1 MPITSYHTDPSTCAQ
16 PPAWLTDAWASDIVP
31 SLPPTLALQAG
42 HLGAFTRIRGIA
54 SPLDLLRALLA
65 YVLTA
70 RSFRA
75 LGAWAVLLGLA
86 DISDTA
92 WRHRLRAANGWLL
105 WLLAELISAP
115 APPLPSAL
123 ARSRRVRLID
133 ATRLAQRRGCG
144 DDWRVHISYDLLA
157 GRLDQLALT
166 DRHGG
171 ELMER
176 AALQPGD
183 IAVAD
188 AGYGYR
194 RSVFTAQQAQADV
207 VLRIWPPTCPLE
219 APSGEPL
226 DVLRWLRKR
235 GEDVRSRAAVCHQGE
250 QRAAVRLIAAKLS
263 PTAARRA
270 RKRVRLNAEHHGRK
284 PRPETLEMAGWLLVV
299 TTLDESWRDA
309 EVLVL
314 YRARWQAELVFKRLK
329 QVLAVHT
336 VACSTR
342 ASAEPAVRLV
352 LVAWLLAEG
361 EMAQVRQGLV
371 RVGQAGQGE
380 EVKLSGWLVA
390 QVGVDLVRQ
399 QVRGMWSRRRVLA
412 CLPQL
417 LRFLRLSPR
426 KRPHQE
432 SAVRAWLL
440 RRLAPPGSLMDLA
453 A

>member
-1 MPITSYHTDPSTCAQ
+1 MPIKPYHTDLPTSAQ
-16 PPAWLTDAWASDIVP
+16 PPAWLNDTWAFDVVP
-31 SLPPTLALQAG
+31 ILPATLSLQAF
-42 HLGAFTRIRGIA
+42 HLGAFKRIRGIA
-54 SPLDLLRALLA
+54 SPLDLLRGLLA
-65 YVLTA
+65 YVLCA

-92 WRHRLRAANGWLL
+92 WRHRLRAANAWLL
-105 WLLAELISAP
+105 WLLSEFISS
-115 APPLPSAL
+115 PPPRASSPL
-123 ARSRRVRLID
+123 AGARRVRLID

-144 DDWRVHISYDLLA
+144 DDWRVHISYDLGA
-157 GRLDQLALT
+157 GRLDQLSLT

-176 AALQPGD
+176 AELQPDD

-194 RSVFTAQQAQADV
+194 RSVFTAQKAQADC

-219 APSGEPL
+219 TPSGQPL
-226 DVLRWLRKR
+226 DVPRWLRKR
-235 GEDVRSRAAVCHQGE
+235 GDDVRHHQAVCHLRE
-250 QRAAVRLIAAKLS
+250 HKAAVRLVAAKLS
-263 PTAARRA
+263 EAAARRA

-284 PRPETLEMAGWLLVV
+284 PRAETLEMAGWLLLV
-299 TTLDESWRDA
+299 TTLDESWSDE
-309 EVLVL
+309 EVLRL

-329 QVLAVHT
+329 QVLSVHT

-342 ASAEPAVRLV
+342 ESAEPVVRLV
-352 LVAWLLAEG
+352 LLAWLMAEK
-361 EMAQVRQGLV
+361 EMAQVRQGLQ
-371 RVGQAGQGE
+371 RVGQGGQDE
-380 EVKLSGWLVA
+380 EVELSGWLEA
-390 QVGVDLVRQ
+390 QMGVDLVRQ
-399 QVRGMWSRRRVLA
+399 QVRGLWSRRRVMA

-417 LRFLRLSPR
+417 LRFVRLSPR
-426 KRPHQE
+426 KRQHQE
-432 SAVRAWLL
+432 SVVRTWLL

>member
-1 MPITSYHTDPSTCAQ
+1 MPIRFYHTDTAKPAH
-16 PPAWLTDAWASDIVP
+16 PPAWLNDTWASDVVP
-31 SLPPTLALQAG
+31 TLPSALALQAY
-42 HLGAFTRIRGIA
+42 HLKAFTRIRGIA
-54 SPLDLLRALLA
+54 SPLDLLRALRA
-65 YVLTA
+65 SVLTA

-92 WRHRLRAANGWLL
+92 WRHRLRAANAWLL
-105 WLLAELISAP
+105 WLLSQFISS
-115 APPLPSAL
+115 PPSAFPSAL
-123 ARSRRVRLID
+123 ARSRRVRLVD

-144 DDWRVHISYDLLA
+144 DDWRVHVSYDLLA
-157 GRLDQLALT
+157 GRLDQLSLT
-166 DRHGG
+166 DQHGG

-176 AALQPGD
+176 AELQAGD

-194 RSVFTAQQAQADV
+194 RSVFTAQKAQADC
-207 VLRIWPPTCPLE
+207 VLRIWPPTCPLTT
-219 APSGEPL
+219 PSGQPL

-235 GEDVRSRAAVCHQGE
+235 GEDVRSREAVCHQRE
-250 QRAAVRLIAAKLS
+250 QRAAVRLIAAKL
-263 PTAARRA
+263 TAAAARRA

-284 PRPETLEMAGWLLVV
+284 PRAETLEMAGWLLVMP
-299 TTLDESWRDA
+299 TLDESWSDE

-329 QVLAVHT
+329 QVLSVHT

-342 ASAEPAVRLV
+342 ESAEPVVRLV
-352 LVAWLLAEG
+352 LLAWLMAEG
-361 EMAQVRQGLV
+361 EMAQVRQGLQ

-380 EVKLSGWLVA
+380 DVPVSGWLLA
-390 QVGVDLVRQ
+390 QVGVELVVQ
-399 QVRGMWSRRRVLA
+399 QVRGMWSRRRVEV

-426 KRPHQE
+426 KRQHQE
-432 SAVRAWLL
+432 SVVRACLL
-440 RRLAPPGSLMDLA
+440 RRLAPPGSLRDLA